1 MRRKN
6 VWSFLKGILLI
17 QLFFLSIIAGLT
29 VDFNSSYLGVL
40 KNLQMIS
47 LSLPFSDLQI
57 NQRQAELM
65 FQESFLPLTGS
76 QSLLQEL
83 GLNNMQ
89 PVNIAENIIDAH
101 IQVLAYAGPETE
113 QDNKVTE
120 PATVSPNQNEP
131 PPKEPEK
138 APRVESQQFKGQKIF
153 IYCTH
158 SAESYVPDGGKARVD
173 GKRGL
178 INNVAAN
185 LQKSIADQGIQAEFI
200 NTIHDYPD
208 YNQSYTK
215 SRITVKQILQSN
227 DKVLALFDVHRDSVP
242 GVTTA
247 PTIEIDGKKSALIL
261 IVVGTNERKPHPNWK
276 QNNAFAEAL
285 YKQGEKMYPGLIRAV
300 ETKAGTYNQE
310 FHPHALLLEFGTDYN
325 TLEEAS
331 YAAQLFT
338 DILLQ
343 VLKEDIQP
351 K

>member
-1 MRRKN
+1 MRRQN

-17 QLFFLSIIAGLT
+17 QLFFLSVIAGLT
-29 VDFNSSYLGVL
+29 VDFNSSYLGAL
-40 KNLQMIS
+40 KNFQMIS

-57 NQRQAELM
+57 NQRQADLM
-65 FQESFLPLTGS
+65 FQESYLPLTGS

-83 GLNNMQ
+83 GINNMQ
-89 PVNIAENIIDAH
+89 PASIAENMIDAH
-101 IQVLAYAGPETE
+101 IQVLAYAGAATE

-120 PATVSPNQNEP
+120 PEKVDSTPNESA
-131 PPKEPEK
+131 PKEPK
-138 APRVESQQFKGQKIF
+138 DAAKVEPQLFKGQKIF

-158 SAESYVPDGGKARVD
+158 SAESYVPNGGKARVD

-178 INNVAAN
+178 INSVAAN

-200 NTIHDYPD
+200 DKIHDYPD
-208 YNQSYTK
+208 YNQSYAN
-215 SRITVKQILQSN
+215 SRSTVKQILQSN

-247 PTIEIDGKKSALIL
+247 PSIEIAGKKSARIL

-276 QNNAFAEAL
+276 KNYDFAEAL
-285 YKQGEKMYPGLIRAV
+285 YKQGEKMYPGLIRGV

>member
-1 MRRKN
+1 MRRQN

-29 VDFNSSYLGVL
+29 VDFNSSYLGIL

-57 NQRQAELM
+57 NQRQADLM
-65 FQESFLPLTGS
+65 FQESYLPLTGS
-76 QSLLQEL
+76 SSLMQEL
-83 GLNNMQ
+83 GINEMH
-89 PVNIAENIIDAH
+89 PASIAENMIDSH

-120 PATVSPNQNEP
+120 PVTENPTQNESVQ
-131 PPKEPEK
+131 KKPEEAAK
-138 APRVESQQFKGQKIF
+138 VELQLFKGQKVF

-158 SAESYVPDGGKARVD
+158 SAESYIPNGGKARVD

-178 INNVAAN
+178 INSVAGN
-185 LQKSIADQGIQAEFI
+185 LQKSIADEGIQAEFI
-200 NTIHDYPD
+200 DKIHDYPD
-208 YNQSYTK
+208 YNQSYAN
-215 SRITVKQILQSN
+215 SRSTVKQILQSN
-227 DKVLALFDVHRDSVP
+227 DKVLALLDVHRDSAP
-242 GVTTA
+242 GMTTA
-247 PTIEIDGKKSALIL
+247 PTIEIDGKKSARIL
-261 IVVGTNERKPHPNWK
+261 IVVGTNERKSHPNWK

-285 YKQGEKMYPGLIRAV
+285 YKQGEKMYPGLIKGIT
-300 ETKAGTYNQE
+300 TKAGTYNQE
-310 FHPHALLLEFGTDYN
+310 FHPHALLLEFGSDYN